1 MCPGVHLSQTLRT
14 TALLEPHRAI
24 LSGDREAWSSRIG
37 RSAGCV
43 APHLSRYISLGTEM
57 QNQYGMNVLNH
68 VQCQSAG
75 WTPTP
80 GHVKGDAEPKV
91 FLGADLHRQI
101 D

>member
-1 MCPGVHLSQTLRT
+1 MERQDWEVSGVCRPPPVTL
-14 TALLEPHRAI
+14 HF
-24 LSGDREAWSSRIG
+24 SWDRN
-37 RSAGCV
+37 
-43 APHLSRYISLGTEM
+43 EM
-57 QNQYGMNVLNH
+57 QNQYGMNILNR

-80 GHVKGDAEPKV
+80 GHVKGGAEPKV